1 MAERPLSRINEGEHN
16 GWEKLTGKQDESRFI
31 KRRLTLHEQSQ
42 HFPRARRDSDLN
54 LESNKAKFL
63 QRRNTGVGLNTAER
77 LTRRASR
84 RESTMERQN
93 TRRGS
98 IFSVAGQTEKSF
110 ESRRTSIVGGRR
122 VTLVPTEFGF
132 VSERR
137 ASQLYRKSSR
147 FQGDGKTF
155 SGLPMAFY
163 VPKSEIQQIPNYENN
178 YRMTPKRLFNVKDV
192 RPKIEKT
199 VNLFLSKYYIR
210 SDAVQSVQTMCDHV
224 KEELKRFKFYRYRY
238 VVSGY
243 ILEQGDQGVSVA
255 SKSLMDENYDRFFTV
270 TAENFHTIVVC
281 SVHAIYLS

>member
-1 MAERPLSRINEGEHN
+1 MEDRPLSRINEGVHN
-16 GWEKLTGKQDESRFI
+16 GTLTGKMDESRFI

-63 QRRNTGVGLNTAER
+63 QRRNTGVGLNTADR

-84 RESTMERQN
+84 RESMMERQN

-122 VTLVPTEFGF
+122 TLAGEKF
-132 VSERR
+132 
-137 ASQLYRKSSR
+137 KSLIRHHVMSR

-155 SGLPMAFY
+155 TGLPMAFY
-163 VPKSEIQQIPNYENN
+163 VPKSEIQQVPNYENN
-178 YRMTPKRLFNVKDV
+178 YRMSPKKLFNVKDV

-243 ILEQGDQGVSVA
+243 ILEQGEQGVSVA
-255 SKSLMDENYDRFFTV
+255 SKSLLDENYDRFFTV
-270 TAENFHTIVVC
+270 SAENFHTIVVC